1 MVHAVAR
8 HVTGTGER
16 LATVAAQVVGLVGH
30 GTFVVGVLVAG
41 QPLSKTKNQSWSEKQ
56 PLTTKQQYY
65 TTRTQSVQ
73 LYTHSSKNP

>member
-8 HVTGTGER
+8 HMAGTGER

-56 PLTTKQQYY
+56 PLTRKNQEGPKQLSEK
-65 TTRTQSVQ
+65 QSIV
-73 LYTHSSKNP
+73 KNT